1 MKLPAFDYACPDTL
15 ADVTRLLADGGGD
28 ARLLAGGQ
36 SLVPVMAFRLAAPS
50 LLVDLRRVPDLRA
63 VEIDA
68 TGVRLGAM
76 VRWCDI
82 EADRA
87 LASALPLLPAAVR
100 HVAHYQVKNRGTI
113 GGSLGHAD
121 PASEFPGVAVTCDAT
136 IEIVSAAGRRD
147 LPAAAL
153 FTGPLET
160 CLAAD
165 DVIVAVRFP
174 AWPAARR
181 WAFEEFSRRPGDF
194 ALAAI
199 SLFYDTAPDGAV
211 ADAHIGVIG
220 RDGRAAAPSDR
231 RSGAPRA
238 PARRG
243 RDRRRSGGGDGG
255 RRARQRPSRQ
265 LGLPPLARR
274 HAARPRA
281 SHHAAR
287 GGVKVAFQVNGRAVA
302 LDVAPRMT
310 LADCLR
316 DAIDLTG
323 THVGCAHGVCGA
335 CTIIVDGEAVRGCLV
350 LAVQADGAAI
360 TTVEGLAA
368 SDGELSPLQRAF
380 KTHHGLQCGFC
391 TPGMLTT
398 LHALLTHEPE
408 ADADRIREVISG
420 NLCRC
425 TGYVSIVEAAL
436 DARAAYRAADLS

>member
-121 PASEFPGVAVTCDAT
+121 PASEFPGVAVTCDAMV
-136 IEIVSAAGRRD
+136 EIVSAAGRRD

-220 RDGRAAAPSDR
+220 ATDVPR
-231 RSGAPRA
+231 R
-238 PARRG
+238 
-243 RDRRRSGGGDGG
+243 
-255 RRARQRPSRQ
+255 
-265 LGLPPLARR
+265 LPTA
-274 HAARPRA
+274 
-281 SHHAAR
+281 
-287 GGVKVAFQVNGRAVA
+287 
-302 LDVAPRMT
+302 
-310 LADCLR
+310 
-316 DAIDLTG
+316 
-323 THVGCAHGVCGA
+323 
-335 CTIIVDGEAVRGCLV
+335 
-350 LAVQADGAAI
+350 
-360 TTVEGLAA
+360 
-368 SDGELSPLQRAF
+368 
-380 KTHHGLQCGFC
+380 
-391 TPGMLTT
+391 
-398 LHALLTHEPE
+398 
-408 ADADRIREVISG
+408 
-420 NLCRC
+420 
-425 TGYVSIVEAAL
+425 EAAL
-436 DARAAYRAADLS
+436 HGRRLDEAAIAAAAAAAMAAVEPGNDLHGSSAYRRSLVGTLLGRALRTTLREAA